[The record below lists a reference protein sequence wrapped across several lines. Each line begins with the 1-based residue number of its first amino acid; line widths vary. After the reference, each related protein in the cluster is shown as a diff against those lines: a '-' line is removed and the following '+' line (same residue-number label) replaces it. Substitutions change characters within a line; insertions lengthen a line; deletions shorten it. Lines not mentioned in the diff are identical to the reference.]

1 MGSEGLHTSKSEC
14 QAYEGKNCRASASTA
29 ETYTINLGT
38 TPEYI
43 LGLTGVPPSGGAP
56 GKAGARGKWAC
67 GRQAGVRNLSRA
79 ERLGAGMGGIR
90 GCNNGSLI
98 LLTGRQGLS

>member
-56 GKAGARGKWAC
+56 GKAGWSQEPEPGGEARGRN
-67 GRQAGVRNLSRA
+67 GRDS
-79 ERLGAGMGGIR
+79 GG
-90 GCNNGSLI
+90 
-98 LLTGRQGLS
+98 Q